1 MFLLSPSLSVTLF
14 IAFAAAL
21 PSQNVAVMDT
31 GSALAT
37 IAGAITDANA
47 LNTTKPTIENADPIE
62 GSTYFYID
70 HGCSAKQRQ
79 VSTTAFKD
87 AMEIADAAK
96 KWPDYGVD
104 AMDMYM
110 GKNADAKS
118 VNKALIQRKCVLV
131 ETTVLLLDGILMLS
145 RSFQSVG

>member
-1 MFLLSPSLSVTLF
+1 MR
-14 IAFAAAL
+14 
-21 PSQNVAVMDT
+21 DT

-37 IAGAITDANA
+37 IAGAIADANA
-47 LNTTKPTIENADPIE
+47 LNTTRPTIENADPIE

-70 HGCSAKQRQ
+70 RSCSAKQRQ
-79 VSTTAFKD
+79 VYTTAFKD

-131 ETTVLLLDGILMLS
+131 ETTILLLDGILMLS